1 MAAGNSN
8 PLPNEAQEEDAGD
21 LVFPKEFENAE
32 TLLISEVFMLLDHR
46 KTQNDEAEDEQV
58 GNHRWRDVFLI
69 NDNIYKYIHKYISNY
84 LVGAAF
90 WTPGDRKLTSKIDG
104 STKQ

>member
-32 TLLISEVFMLLDHR
+32 TLLISEVFMLLDYR

-69 NDNIYKYIHKYISNY
+69 NDNIRKYISNY

-104 STKQ
+104 PTEQ